1 MQGLKINN
9 FCNTKTIDFLYYKNY
24 NKEKNKGSFMKKVGR
39 PKGDNNLIKTY
50 TIRIDNET
58 HNRLEI
64 YCKLKK
70 IAKSKAIRTAINTM
84 IDESETLTNK
94 SIKNKGDKNE

>member
-1 MQGLKINN
+1 MIFVIQKSLIFCITKIII
-9 FCNTKTIDFLYYKNY
+9 KK
-24 NKEKNKGSFMKKVGR
+24 KNKGSFMKKVGR

-58 HNRLEI
+58 HYRLET

-94 SIKNKGDKNE
+94 SMKNKGDKNE